1 MIRLIFSVCIF
12 SGSLTYGLAQTD
24 TSLRRGTDTTNKSG
38 DSLAMRIVQAD
49 TMQKSYETLAIPM
62 DAPLKLSKSRKPWK
76 PGEVYRLNLAVDI
89 PLTAVAAGW
98 SLYAFPIIYDKPGIS
113 TAELESLDKNDI
125 NGFDRWAADVYHEK
139 AAKGSDIFFYAAMP
153 LPLVLFIDKEIRKD
167 ALKVGFMYLE
177 AMSITGVFYTGSAYL
192 WDRYRPLTYNDK
204 APIGDRISGNARNSF
219 LGGHP
224 ALVATSSF
232 FVASVYADYHPESK
246 FKYVLYGA
254 AAIATGGTAYLRYRG
269 GKHFPSDL
277 IVGTALGTL
286 SGLLV
291 PKLHKNK
298 AYTNSRVK
306 VMPFSGESHGLY
318 MVYKL

>member
-1 MIRLIFSVCIF
+1 MIRLIFSSWILLA
-12 SGSLTYGLAQTD
+12 SLGYGVAQTD
-24 TSLRRGTDTTNKSG
+24 TGLKKSSDTVLIDSLKTDTILKKTYDTVAILSPMPSKKSARS
-38 DSLAMRIVQAD
+38 D
-49 TMQKSYETLAIPM
+49 
-62 DAPLKLSKSRKPWK
+62 
-76 PGEVYRLNLAVDI
+76 EVYKLNLAVDI

-98 SLYAFPIIYDKPGIS
+98 SLYAFPQIYDKRGVTPE
-113 TAELESLDKNDI
+113 ELRNLKKENI
-125 NGFDRWAADVYHEK
+125 NGFDRWAADVYHEGV
-139 AAKGSDIFFYAAMP
+139 AKSSDLPFYAAMP
-153 LPLVLFIDKEIRKD
+153 LPLVLLIDKEIRKD

-192 WDRYRPLTYNDK
+192 WDRFRPFAYIKDPPPGSELE
-204 APIGDRISGNARNSF
+204 GDQKSGNARNSF

-246 FKYVLYGA
+246 FKYVLYGVA
-254 AAIATGGTAYLRYRG
+254 AVATGGTAYLRHRG

-277 IVGTALGTL
+277 IVGTTIGTL

-291 PKLHKNK
+291 PRLHKNK
-298 AYTNSRVK
+298 AYVNSKVRV
-306 VMPFSGESHGLY
+306 VPFTGQSHGLH